1 MSSSFFCVVHPM
13 YKLTTAGR
21 AMTWREWKKRGGC
34 GLAGKSVA
42 RIALG
47 PEARWAA
54 LGITLGQIADA
65 DPADGRGLARFA
77 VENLG
82 LTIGVEVI

>member
-1 MSSSFFCVVHPM
+1 MGYRTIYPM
-13 YKLTTAGR
+13 YELTTAGR
-21 AMTWREWKKRGGC
+21 AMTWWAWKRKGGC
-34 GLAGKSVA
+34 GLANNSVA
-42 RIALG
+42 RLALG

-65 DPADGRGLARFA
+65 DPADGRALARFA
-77 VENLG
+77 ATGLG

>member
-1 MSSSFFCVVHPM
+1 MSSLFRVVHPM
-13 YKLTTAGR
+13 YELTTAGR
-21 AMTWREWKKRGGC
+21 AMTWKAWKRHGGC
-34 GLAGKSVA
+34 GLAGNSVA

-54 LGITLGQIADA
+54 TGVTLGQIADA

-82 LTIGVEVI
+82 LTIGMEVI